1 MTSGGL
7 STNPKHQNPT
17 PDRVKR
23 GQYGVQGHC
32 PCPVKKGST
41 YVKKLPFL
49 TNERLSR
56 LMTSLLLCMGLLL
69 PLMMSFGAGSAMVQ
83 AVVTACIALV
93 LFMVLGSGKRG
104 RLILGAIGVLAAA
117 SQLLFDGFGFF
128 GRAFEALKAIALY
141 FNDVP
146 GAAAMYASDIAL
158 MLGIGLAAVSYAFT
172 SRNVGFLPAAMVV
185 VLTLFGM
192 WSLGQAE
199 YLWYATPALVAMLLL
214 ISQTSHEKVNLFEV
228 LPMAAIVVAVAMM
241 ILPAGQTVIEP
252 LHEAAMRLKQTISDY
267 LFFTEPRNVFT
278 LGTYGYYPMGSNK
291 LGGEVSP
298 SDTPVMTVKT
308 DRKALLRAVV
318 RDEYTGRSWRDT
330 SSAKRYLYVNPRW
343 GGLRD
348 SVFLESLP
356 PASVRS
362 ASPMLDQYAVT
373 VQMQDTSTSTIFT
386 PVFLRRFSAQSDMV
400 AYFNESSELFITR
413 DLERGDR
420 YTVFAPLLQG
430 GDSALGSLI
439 QAAPRGADA
448 YYQTA
453 LERYTDLPDHM
464 EQKVFSDLYNI
475 VANAQTPYDRACAI
489 MRHLQRYY
497 RYTLEPDTPPENQD
511 FVTYFL
517 YVGKEGYCTYF
528 ASAMTVLCRMAGLP
542 ARYVEGFLAKP
553 GADGFAYVTG
563 QNAHAWTE
571 VYFEGF
577 GWVPF
582 DATPSQDSDD
592 DPPPQNEPEPTPTPT
607 PTPTPPP
614 QDEENDQPTP
624 TPEPP
629 ENNEPQD
636 DPEQPEKDDFPWW
649 MVLLLAAIAAVTARI
664 VMRSPDRIANR
675 KTEDLEKIF
684 VYGNAAYAIMK
695 LRKRTPRPGETPMA
709 FARRMDRQKAFPS
722 PILPL
727 WRLMAMS
734 NYSPAQPG
742 AEQAAQAKAV
752 FHRLYRS
759 QRLLTR
765 LRFTLW
771 AAFGK
776 GCYTCLDT
784 QVPHEQ
790 PVSPYS
796 YAQQVERKNAGKGR
810 KGKKKPAATDHSA
823 YQPDPNRPRPAMPQP
838 EPVPEAP
845 VQAEE
850 PQPAVRRRRSNRTTE
865 EK

>member
-1 MTSGGL
+1 M
-7 STNPKHQNPT
+7 
-17 PDRVKR
+17 
-23 GQYGVQGHC
+23 
-32 PCPVKKGST
+32 
-41 YVKKLPFL
+41 KKLPFL

-69 PLMMSFGAGSAMVQ
+69 PLMMTFGAGSAMVQ
-83 AVVTACIALV
+83 AVVTACIALA
-93 LFMVLGSGKRG
+93 LFAVLGSGKKG
-104 RLILGAIGVLAAA
+104 RLILGLIGVLAAG
-117 SQLLFDGFGFF
+117 SQLLLSGFGFF

-141 FNDVP
+141 LNDVP
-146 GAAAMYASDIAL
+146 GAAVMYASDIAL
-158 MLGIGLAAVSYAFT
+158 MLGILLSAVSYAFT
-172 SRNVGFLPAAMVV
+172 SRNVGFLPATIVV

-199 YLWYATPALVAMLLL
+199 YLWFGTPALVALLLL

-252 LHEAAMRLKQTISDY
+252 LHKAAMQLKQTISDY

-278 LGTYGYYPMGSNK
+278 LGTYGYYPMGSSK

-308 DRKALLRAVV
+308 DRKALLRAVA

-343 GGLRD
+343 SGLRD

-356 PASVRS
+356 PSSVRS
-362 ASPMLDQYAVT
+362 ASTMLDQYAVT
-373 VQMQDTSTSTIFT
+373 VQMQDVSTSTIFT

-400 AYFNESSELFITR
+400 AYFNEASELFITR
-413 DLERGDR
+413 DLQRGDR

-439 QAAPRGADA
+439 QAAPKGADA
-448 YYQTA
+448 YYQNA

-464 EQKVFSDLYNI
+464 EQKVFDDLYNI
-475 VANAQTPYDRACAI
+475 VASAQTPYDKACAI

-497 RYTLEPDTPPENQD
+497 RYTLEPETPPENQD

-517 YVGKEGYCTYF
+517 YVGREGYCTYF

-582 DATPSQDSDD
+582 DATPSQDEQD
-592 DPPPQNEPEPTPTPT
+592 DPPPEDNNEPEPTPTPT
-607 PTPTPPP
+607 PTPPPEN
-614 QDEENDQPTP
+614 QEDDEPTP

-629 ENNEPQD
+629 ENEPEDEPETPEDD
-636 DPEQPEKDDFPWW
+636 DPFPWW
-649 MVLLLAAIAAVTARI
+649 ILLVLLAVAAIIVRI
-664 VMRSPDRIANR
+664 SLRMPDRVAAR
-675 KTEDLEKIF
+675 AHGDLDRIF
-684 VYGNAAYAIMK
+684 VYGSAAYAIMK
-695 LRKRTPRPGETPMA
+695 LKKRTPRPGETPLF
-709 FARRMDRQKAFPS
+709 FARRMDRQKAFPV

-727 WRLMAMS
+727 WRLMALS

-742 AEQAAQAKAV
+742 AEQAAKAKDV

-759 QRLLTR
+759 QRFFTK

-771 AAFGK
+771 AAFGR

-784 QVPHEQ
+784 QMNHETPASQ
-790 PVSPYS
+790 YS
-796 YAQQVERKNAGKGR
+796 YADHIARKNAKTGR
-810 KGKKKPAATDHSA
+810 KNPKTKQQSDSA
-823 YQPDPNRPRPAMPQP
+823 YKPDPHARAVPQAAEQPPAQ
-838 EPVPEAP
+838 
-845 VQAEE
+845 
-850 PQPAVRRRRSNRTTE
+850 RRRRSDRHTE

>member
-1 MTSGGL
+1 
-7 STNPKHQNPT
+7 
-17 PDRVKR
+17 
-23 GQYGVQGHC
+23 
-32 PCPVKKGST
+32 
-41 YVKKLPFL
+41 VKKLPFL

-69 PLMMSFGAGSAMVQ
+69 PLMMTFGAGSAMVQ

-93 LFMVLGSGKRG
+93 LFSALGAGRRG
-104 RLILGAIGVLAAA
+104 RVILGVLAVLAA
-117 SQLLFDGFGFF
+117 GSQFLLPGFGFF
-128 GRAFEALKAIALY
+128 GRSFEALKAIALY

-146 GAAAMYASDIAL
+146 GAAAMYAGDLAL
-158 MLGIGLAAVSYAFT
+158 MFGILLSAVSYAFT
-172 SRNVGFLPAAMVV
+172 SRNVGFLPATIVV

-199 YLWYATPALVAMLLL
+199 YLWYATPALVALLLL

-228 LPMAAIVVAVAMM
+228 LPMAAIVVAVAMV
-241 ILPAGQTVIEP
+241 ILPAGQTVIDP
-252 LHEAAMRLKQTISDY
+252 LYKAAMQLKQTISDY

-278 LGTYGYYPMGSNK
+278 LGAYGYYPMGSNK

-308 DRKALLRAVV
+308 DRTALLRAVA

-343 GGLRD
+343 SSLRD

-362 ASPMLDQYAVT
+362 ASPLLDQYAVN
-373 VQMQDTSTSTIFT
+373 VQMQDVSTSTIFT
-386 PVFLRRFSAQSDMV
+386 PVFLRRFSAQGDMV
-400 AYFNESSELFITR
+400 AYFNEASELFITR
-413 DLERGDR
+413 DLQRGDR
-420 YTVFAPLLQG
+420 YTVFAPLIQG

-439 QAAPRGADA
+439 QAAPKGADA
-448 YYQTA
+448 YYQNA
-453 LERYTDLPDHM
+453 LERYTDLPDHL
-464 EQKVFSDLYNI
+464 EQKVFDDLYSI

-517 YVGKEGYCTYF
+517 YVGREGYCTYF

-563 QNAHAWTE
+563 ENAHAWTE

-582 DATPSQDSDD
+582 DATPSQDEQD
-592 DPPPQNEPEPTPTPT
+592 DPPPEDNNQPEPTPTPT
-607 PTPTPPP
+607 PTPPPESD
-614 QDEENDQPTP
+614 QEEEPTP

-629 ENNEPQD
+629 ED
-636 DPEQPEKDDFPWW
+636 DPQNDPEDEADPPKDDPFPWW
-649 MVLLLAAIAAVTARI
+649 ILLALAVIIAAAVRI
-664 VMRSPDRIANR
+664 VLRTPDRVAARVAN
-675 KTEDLEKIF
+675 DLDRIF
-684 VYGNAAYAIMK
+684 VYGSAAYALMK
-695 LRKRTPRPGETPMA
+695 LKKRTPRPGETPMA
-709 FARRMDRQKAFPS
+709 FARRMDRQKAFPVS
-722 PILPL
+722 VAPL

-742 AEQAAQAKAV
+742 SEQAAQAKAI
-752 FHRLYRS
+752 FHRLHRS
-759 QRLLTR
+759 QRLLTK
-765 LRFTLW
+765 LRFALW
-771 AAFGK
+771 ASFGR
-776 GCYTCLDT
+776 GLYACLDT
-784 QVPHEQ
+784 QVPHVET
-790 PVSPYS
+790 VSQYS
-796 YAQQVERKNAGKGR
+796 YADQVERKNAKKGR
-810 KGKKKPAATDHSA
+810 KAKKKARSSDDA
-823 YQPDPNRPRPAMPQP
+823 YKPKPGWQRPAMPQP
-838 EPVPEAP
+838 EPEPP
-845 VQAEE
+845 VQPEDS
-850 PQPAVRRRRSNRTTE
+850 PPARRRRSNRSTE
-865 EK
+865 EE